1 MPPVRRGTM
10 AWGVVRPLPYQFAGL
25 YRRKAEAEEKAGE
38 LGPEYEVH
46 LGIQRTGTQ
55 EFIWRD

>member
-1 MPPVRRGTM
+1 M